1 MATTSALVEGSAPSA
16 VAERSPLDMPVGS
29 AAQSGGVP
37 GSQLRG
43 PGGSHDHPAR
53 GQRRRRAGIVG
64 GHRAGVSQVR
74 SALLTIP
81 SSELVNQPG
90 VALCHAAALVVLR
103 RARRTGL
110 ALRQLPGVRA
120 GRQRRRIPCRSRS
133 NEPAFAGSPQHAPRD
148 QAAEDLF
155 ARRPINSPQ
164 SLRLRQSDAQARHLR
179 VFGLY
184 WFDERASRSASCPD
198 LVTHIRYCHCRCS

>member
-74 SALLTIP
+74 SALLTIR

-103 RARRTGL
+103 RARRSSTSVRV
-110 ALRQLPGVRA
+110 APLRVLISSRTFAIAIVVVLELGCD
-120 GRQRRRIPCRSRS
+120 RRIARVVVVAVHRQVLERDLRRLYLRRSELHERLCEQPLMDS
-133 NEPAFAGSPQHAPRD
+133 VARLPAR
-148 QAAEDLF
+148 
-155 ARRPINSPQ
+155 
-164 SLRLRQSDAQARHLR
+164 
-179 VFGLY
+179 
-184 WFDERASRSASCPD
+184 
-198 LVTHIRYCHCRCS
+198 